1 MTLGEYLG
9 YPSADV
15 DHVEKEG
22 NHALS
27 MSHGVVAQLFGKSL
41 AEWRLLLA
49 SGVHIFRL
57 AASYY
62 CVAALKANHS
72 IVGEMSTREKSIRG

>member
-1 MTLGEYLG
+1 MTLG

-57 AASYY
+57 ASYSYY

-72 IVGEMSTREKSIRG
+72 IVGEMPKKRKNP